1 MPAPPSNASCRLLP
15 LPHLTPEQQGLRCQP
30 RLRALRGGRCTHI
43 PTFAVQKPG
52 FRASGWRLASHP
64 ACTHRRQ
71 ASSETA
77 HGLKWTPQRGG
88 RGSSDITFPPEHIS
102 DGCSLFTSGKDGFL
116 KDVSQRLEAFLFLYL
131 FLSKN

>member
-1 MPAPPSNASCRLLP
+1 MPAPPSNASCASLP
-15 LPHLTPEQQGLRCQP
+15 SPTPPRSSKGSGVSPGSGLSWWPVHPHSQSRSQGSVHL
-30 RLRALRGGRCTHI
+30 
-43 PTFAVQKPG
+43 
-52 FRASGWRLASHP
+52 GWRLASHP